1 MYKINILIDDK
12 TKWKKGVPNLEKFIK
27 RTIKNSLNSIN
38 IFKFKNIELTVLLT
52 NTKKIKKLNLKY
64 RKKNRDT
71 DILSFPWEDKKFY
84 KRKIN
89 KKYLFRRF
97 GSVV

>member
-38 IFKFKNIELTVLLT
+38 IFKFKNI
-52 NTKKIKKLNLKY
+52 
-64 RKKNRDT
+64 
-71 DILSFPWEDKKFY
+71 
-84 KRKIN
+84 
-89 KKYLFRRF
+89 
-97 GSVV
+97 